1 MAKKKKV
8 LVLVPVAMDEKGLAK
23 RRSQQ
28 DSVELGPD
36 IEFDYRAVK
45 AGPALYDSY
54 HDFALADVAMFEA
67 GISAEKDGYDAVC
80 IDTMSDSGVNALRSV
95 LDIPVI
101 APAKASY
108 LMCLLLASRFGVLTQ
123 WPRWDIIYRK
133 TLQEYGL
140 ADKCVG
146 IRSPGLAPDPI
157 NLLGGKEEVVFPQFL
172 KCGQELVEMGAEA
185 ICLGSTTMHEA
196 HEFLSRELPV
206 PIINPGPLTY
216 KLAETVL
223 GMGLSHSRLAYPP
236 PSYLKLNMTRAMM
249 DGAAEYDGED

>member
-1 MAKKKKV
+1 MEKKKV
-8 LVLVPVAMDEKGLAK
+8 LVLVPVAMDEHGLAK
-23 RRSQQ
+23 RRAQQ
-28 DSVELGPD
+28 NTVELGSH
-36 IEFDYRAVK
+36 IEFDYRPVK

-67 GISAEKDGYDAVC
+67 GISAEEDGYDAVC

-108 LMCLLLASRFGVLTQ
+108 LMCLLLATRFGVLTQ
-123 WPRWDIIYRK
+123 WDRWDIIYRK

-146 IRSPGLAPDPI
+146 IRSPGLAPDPV
-157 NLLGGKEEVVFPQFL
+157 NLLGGKEDVVFPQFL
-172 KCGQELVEMGAEA
+172 KCGLELVEMGAEA

-196 HEFLSRELPV
+196 HAFLAEELPV
-206 PIINPGPLTY
+206 PVINPGPLTY

-223 GMGLSHSRLAYPP
+223 GMGLSHSRKAYPP
-236 PSYLKLNMTRAMM
+236 PSYLKLNLTRAMM
-249 DGAAEYDGED
+249 DGGAAYDGED

>member
-1 MAKKKKV
+1 MTKRKM
-8 LVLVPVAMDEKGLAK
+8 LVLVPVAMDENGLAK

-28 DSVELGPD
+28 NSVELGPD
-36 IEFDYRAVK
+36 IELDYRAVK

-67 GISAEKDGYDAVC
+67 GLSAEDDGYDAVC

-108 LMCLLLASRFGVLTQ
+108 LMCLLLATRFGVLTQ
-123 WPRWDIIYRK
+123 WDRWNIIYRK

-146 IRSPGLAPDPI
+146 IRSPGLAPDPV
-157 NLLGGKEEVVFPQFL
+157 NLLGGKEDVVFPQFL
-172 KCGQELVEMGAEA
+172 KCGQELVDLGAEA

-196 HEFLSRELPV
+196 HGFLSQELPV
-206 PIINPGPLTY
+206 PIINPGPPT
-216 KLAETVL
+216 
-223 GMGLSHSRLAYPP
+223 
-236 PSYLKLNMTRAMM
+236 
-249 DGAAEYDGED
+249 

>member
-1 MAKKKKV
+1 M
-8 LVLVPVAMDEKGLAK
+8 
-23 RRSQQ
+23 
-28 DSVELGPD
+28 
-36 IEFDYRAVK
+36 K

-67 GISAEKDGYDAVC
+67 GLSAEDDGYDAVF

-108 LMCLLLASRFGVLTQ
+108 LMCLLLATRFGVMTQ
-123 WPRWDIIYRK
+123 WDRWNIIYRK

-146 IRSPGLAPDPI
+146 IRSPGLAPGPV
-157 NLLGGKEEVVFPQFL
+157 NLLGGKEDVVFPQFL
-172 KCGQELVEMGAEA
+172 KCGQELVDLGAEA

-196 HEFLSRELPV
+196 HDFLPQELPV
-206 PIINPGPLTY
+206 PIINPGPLSY

-223 GMGLSHSRLAYPP
+223 SMGLSHSRKAYPP
-236 PSYLKLNMTRAMM
+236 PSYLKLNMTTRAMM
-249 DGAAEYDGED
+249 DGAAEYDCED